1 MCIAGPERRSL
12 ILDRVTSSWCA
23 TNTGWDGSSA
33 LSSASAIARPRTVPT
48 PTGAT
53 WRSSSATLARW
64 WKSARAAW
72 SSATSG
78 NTASATTTMFGL
90 TCRTPGAKGSLRIRA
105 ILPQKKD
112 RARYFL
118 LSRRHHCAWRSRP
131 HARQRSRL
139 RFACREGAAGGRHP
153 VRSKTDRHDA
163 GTTRIA
169 IWRQRIRVHGVVLQP
184 RADRLID
191 VGLAVIHRIQQFYLL
206 PMRPGLRHAGGV
218 TLYGFDPG
226 LYRRTIKAVSPM
238 VRSPTI
244 FPP

>member
-1 MCIAGPERRSL
+1 MMSMPAYVHCRPGETIL

-90 TCRTPGAKGSLRIRA
+90 TCRTPGARQPSNSRDPASSKSTACGFSA
-105 ILPQKKD
+105 P
-112 RARYFL
+112 
-118 LSRRHHCAWRSRP
+118 RRHHCAWRSRP

-163 GTTRIA
+163 GRPGQA
-169 IWRQRIRVHGVVLQP
+169 IWRQEIRVHGVVLQP

-191 VGLAVIHRIQQFYLL
+191 VGRREIDWIEQFYLL

-226 LYRRTIKAVSPM
+226 QNP
-238 VRSPTI
+238 
-244 FPP
+244 